1 MENIDL
7 STHNKTISEIIRN
20 LGFEG
25 DIETLLKLYKKENVH
40 FTLREEIELALFNS
54 VTACVKKL
62 DLEKLN
68 LLILNPEINDNL
80 RLHAE
85 MGYDKKKFVVKDTN
99 DVLEVPKCLNCK
111 DCKCNTSK
119 EKLKNTRN

>member
-7 STHNKTISEIIRN
+7 SIHNKTISEIIRK

-25 DIETLLKLYKKENVH
+25 DIEMLLKLYKKEKVH
-40 FTLREEIELALFNS
+40 AILKDEIELALFNS
-54 VTACVKKL
+54 VSSCIKNL
-62 DLEKLN
+62 EFEKLK
-68 LLILNPEINDNL
+68 LLIYNPEINDNL

>member
-1 MENIDL
+1 MEKMDL
-7 STHNKTISEIIRN
+7 TNNDRSVSTIIRD

-25 DIETLLKLYKKENVH
+25 DIETLLKLYKKKNVH
-40 FTLREEIELALFNS
+40 FMLREEIELALFNS

-119 EKLKNTRN
+119 EKLKNIRN

>member
-1 MENIDL
+1 MEKMDL
-7 STHNKTISEIIRN
+7 TNNDRSVSTIIRD

-25 DIETLLKLYKKENVH
+25 DIETLLKLYKKKNVH
-40 FTLREEIELALFNS
+40 FMLREEIELALFNS

-80 RLHAE
+80 RLHAK
-85 MGYDKKKFVVKDTN
+85 MSYDEGKLFDNKKCSF
-99 DVLEVPKCLNCK
+99 CK
-111 DCKCNTSK
+111 DCKCHK
-119 EKLKNTRN
+119 EKLKNTGN